1 MKIEDFDSV
10 SPHLPDICVTYKLF
24 SQQGNMINL
33 ADWMDSF
40 LSVKEEAKKRPKLE
54 LEARFL
60 QSANDLQFMGLLK
73 PTQRKTDHVQK
84 CTWTI

>member
-1 MKIEDFDSV
+1 
-10 SPHLPDICVTYKLF
+10 
-24 SQQGNMINL
+24 MINI

-40 LSVKEEAKKRPKLE
+40 LSVKEEAPGSFPKLE

-84 CTWTI
+84 CTWAI

>member
-1 MKIEDFDSV
+1 
-10 SPHLPDICVTYKLF
+10 
-24 SQQGNMINL
+24 MINI
-33 ADWMDSF
+33 ADWMDSYIAI
-40 LSVKEEAKKRPKLE
+40 KEDSRKKFGPLE

-84 CTWTI
+84 CTWAI

>member
-1 MKIEDFDSV
+1 
-10 SPHLPDICVTYKLF
+10 
-24 SQQGNMINL
+24 MINI
-33 ADWMDSF
+33 ADWMDSY
-40 LSVKEEAKKRPKLE
+40 LSVKEDETDMDSKLE

-84 CTWTI
+84 CTWAI